1 MLNAGDVI
9 TSECVEQQTD
19 AQEAVVDRLI
29 KWAQRQEAVRAM
41 LLYSSRANPDAP
53 LDRFSD
59 YDILL
64 AVRDVPTFY
73 ADDSWLG
80 SFGPVLIVFRNP
92 LGEREGCPASLFVT
106 HYEDGVKADFAFVA
120 TDYLIWLARQS
131 HLPDDLDHGYRVL
144 LDKDGLAASLPAPT
158 FTAYRLSPPSED
170 TFHELIGGFFND
182 ATYVAKSLRRGD
194 LLLAKLCLDHV
205 MKHQCLL
212 QILDWHLGLKTGWTT
227 PSKAP
232 GKGLRQRLD
241 PATYLELERTYVGA
255 GEQENWEALWAIIRL
270 FRRVTVEVGE
280 GFGFVYLYDQD
291 RRVMTYLEKVRDGQ
305 LP

>member
-1 MLNAGDVI
+1 MN
-9 TSECVEQQTD
+9 

-29 KWAQRQEAVRAM
+29 KWAQSQEVVRAM
-41 LLYSSRANPDAP
+41 LLYSSRANPNAP

-64 AVRDVPTFY
+64 AVRDVPAFY

-80 SFGPVLIVFRNP
+80 SFGSVLMVLRNP
-92 LGEREGCPASLFVT
+92 LGERGGHPTSLFIA

-120 TDYLIWLARQS
+120 TEYLIWLAGQS
-131 HLPDDLDHGYRVL
+131 HLPDDLDHGYHVL

-158 FTAYRLSPPSED
+158 FTAYRLSPPLEGA
-170 TFHELIGGFFND
+170 FHELIEEFFND
-182 ATYVAKSLRRGD
+182 AAYVAKSLRRGD
-194 LLLAKLCLDHV
+194 LLIAKLCLDHV

-212 QILDWHLGLKTGWTT
+212 PMLDWHFGLKTGWTM

-241 PATYLELERTYVGA
+241 PVLYSELERTYVGA
-255 GEQENWEALWAIIRL
+255 GEQENWEALWATIRL
-270 FRRVTVEVGE
+270 FRRVAVEVGE
-280 GFGFVYLYDQD
+280 GLRFVYPHDQD
-291 RRVMTYLEKVRDGQ
+291 RRVMTYLEKVQDGQ